1 MTIKAKITVGG
12 KLVLS
17 MDSNPTL
24 LGGTP
29 APIGS
34 QALVNIAGVG
44 STWLKSGANDIDW
57 LMIATGISEDGWNMV
72 YNVNDLDA
80 PVANAFFGSSA
91 TAFDGKIT
99 FVRRGTSIMEFLTN
113 NKLSIMKEIVMSEAS
128 AVISFNSTLVIGDTT
143 NSKTIHLIAS
153 NIDINSGLNGRML
166 EYYSGTHRKY
176 KAGNISAWF
185 QPTLAPLIVPFAVSN
200 PAQLFAK
207 DAIVNIRLIM
217 KKVSDNSNSCM
228 FRKTIALTS
237 NGAAMSFD
245 FVQDEFTFIRPSLD
259 GLNISLQAGAVFG
272 TIEAVVSGYA
282 EVSNYQIVI
291 MFDIEAF
298 ES

>member
-1 MTIKAKITVGG
+1 MAIKAKITVGG

-44 STWLKSGANDIDW
+44 STWIKSGANDVDW
-57 LMIATGISEDGWNMV
+57 LMIATGASQDGWNMV
-72 YNVNDLDA
+72 YNVNNLDT

-128 AVISFNSTLVIGDTT
+128 AVISFNNTLVIGDTT

-153 NIDINSGLNGRML
+153 NIDINSGLSGRVL
-166 EYYSGTHRKY
+166 EYYSGTHRRY
-176 KAGNISAWF
+176 KTGKISAYF
-185 QPTLAPLIVPFAVSN
+185 QPTIAPLVVPFAVEN
-200 PAQLFAK
+200 AGQLFSK
-207 DAIVNIRLIM
+207 EAILNIRILM
-217 KKVSDNSNSCM
+217 KKISDNSNACM
-228 FRKTIALTS
+228 FRKTIALAS
-237 NGAAMSFD
+237 DGAVMSFD
-245 FVQDEFTFIRPSLD
+245 FVQDEFTFIKPALD
-259 GLNISLQAGAVFG
+259 GLNLVLQAGAVFG
-272 TIEAVVSGYA
+272 TIEAVISGYA
-282 EVSNYQIVI
+282 EASNYQMVLMI
-291 MFDIEAF
+291 DSEAF